1 MMHRRNYAPMHE
13 ENDSN
18 ERGKS
23 RMSTIQTST
32 NQLKLPD
39 GVVLSSRVSRLLC
52 SLLEVVLAIV
62 TLGIGYFVWSL
73 FTYRNGQTP
82 GKKLMG
88 IRVVSLNDGTALT
101 FWMTLLREWIVK
113 GFIGGITFGVAYIWI
128 LFDGRNQS
136 LYDKVLNTIVVNDP
150 QGLTQQLP
158 ESTVNQT
165 TF

>member
-1 MMHRRNYAPMHE
+1 M
-13 ENDSN
+13 
-18 ERGKS
+18 
-23 RMSTIQTST
+23 
-32 NQLKLPD
+32 
-39 GVVLSSRVSRLLC
+39 
-52 SLLEVVLAIV
+52 
-62 TLGIGYFVWSL
+62 

-88 IRVVSLNDGTALT
+88 IRVISLNDGAALT